1 MSSPPSPEA
10 GRTVGPS
17 GVPVLLGVEEGYKRW
32 APSYDRALNPVVAR
46 EERYVESLFLN
57 VRGKKV
63 LDLACGTGRWLER
76 LLGGGARCGAGVDV
90 SSAMLRIADTKSSVR
105 GKLVRSD
112 CLDLPFTSSVFD
124 FGICSFAIGHIRD
137 LPRMGREFARVMEPG
152 GEVLVSDL
160 HPEAYAR
167 GWRTGFRDDHSAVQ
181 IEARGRV
188 PEEIVGV
195 FQAEGFECLAQ
206 VSLCLGE
213 AERHIFIRA
222 KKEEMFDQIS
232 RVPAVLFCRFRRR

>member
-1 MSSPPSPEA
+1 
-10 GRTVGPS
+10 
-17 GVPVLLGVEEGYKRW
+17 
-32 APSYDRALNPVVAR
+32 
-46 EERYVESLFLN
+46 
-57 VRGKKV
+57 
-63 LDLACGTGRWLER
+63 
-76 LLGGGARCGAGVDV
+76 
-90 SSAMLRIADTKSSVR
+90 
-105 GKLVRSD
+105 
-112 CLDLPFTSSVFD
+112 
-124 FGICSFAIGHIRD
+124 
-137 LPRMGREFARVMEPG
+137 MEPG

-213 AERHIFIRA
+213 AERHIFVA
-222 KKEEMFDQIS
+222 ANKEHEFEES
-232 RVPAVLFCRFRRR
+232 CRVHAIIVHRFKRGLTANRELS